1 MSSGKRQRNMPSS
14 NDEPLTIKIPDLT
27 CTEER
32 IRGIQKTLPDRW
44 VVVKDPTTG
53 ECIYHNIWSKET
65 SSLHPLYIARET
77 PKSYAEFLKDIWKKV
92 GGRKT
97 RKAKAKRSSS
107 KAKAKRSSS
116 KAKAKPKAKRN
127 TTKK

>member
-1 MSSGKRQRNMPSS
+1 MPSS

-32 IRGIQKTLPDRW
+32 IQGIQKTLPTNW

-77 PKSYAEFLKDIWKKV
+77 PKSYAQFLKEIWNKV

-97 RKAKAKRSSS
+97 RKV
-107 KAKAKRSSS
+107 KAKAKGKR
-116 KAKAKPKAKRN
+116 KTPKK
-127 TTKK
+127 